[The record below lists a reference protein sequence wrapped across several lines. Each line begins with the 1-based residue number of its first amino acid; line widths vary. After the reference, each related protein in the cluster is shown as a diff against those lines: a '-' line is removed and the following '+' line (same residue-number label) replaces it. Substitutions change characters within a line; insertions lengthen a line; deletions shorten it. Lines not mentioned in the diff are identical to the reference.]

1 MGDLRI
7 RTAREEDIGDMVRLQ
22 RESLPDTYGPFLA
35 DESLEPWIE
44 DDGVERYVA
53 SAWPNMLLAESECEI
68 LGFASIAGALIDLL
82 WVRADVRSQGIGSRL
97 MDHAE
102 PRIASGHPAAE
113 LECFEPN
120 TRALRFYEQR
130 GYDVTR
136 RYLDPSAGV
145 AKVVMRKRVRPR
157 IEPPDPCR
165 RGSASA

>member
-1 MGDLRI
+1 MTDLRI

-35 DESLEPWIE
+35 DESLGPWIE

-102 PRIASGHPAAE
+102 PRSLGTRPPSSSASSR
-113 LECFEPN
+113 
-120 TRALRFYEQR
+120 TRAPCASTNSAATTSR
-130 GYDVTR
+130 DAIWIR
-136 RYLDPSAGV
+136 RPAS
-145 AKVVMRKRVRPR
+145 PR
-157 IEPPDPCR
+157 
-165 RGSASA
+165 S

>member
-1 MGDLRI
+1 MTDLRI

-35 DESLEPWIE
+35 DESLGPWIE
-44 DDGVERYVA
+44 DDGVERYVG
-53 SAWPNMLLAESECEI
+53 EI

-102 PRIASGHPAAE
+102 PRIASRHPAAE

-157 IEPPDPCR
+157 IEPPDRR